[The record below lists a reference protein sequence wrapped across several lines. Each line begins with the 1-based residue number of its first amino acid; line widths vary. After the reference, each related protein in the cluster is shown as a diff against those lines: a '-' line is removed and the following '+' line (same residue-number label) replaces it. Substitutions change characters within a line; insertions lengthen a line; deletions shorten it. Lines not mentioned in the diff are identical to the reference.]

1 MRILIEQ
8 GPTGCGTCKSTFY
21 SSKAKRERER
31 RAGSKGQTRPLI
43 AAVKSERV
51 LAPTPASFFRFDSVT
66 SSSASLTES
75 FNHSHTLCVSFSAR
89 SCSHGSSLFSHL
101 HFPSPSLSH
110 SHSRSLSLVS
120 LANVQLQRCL
130 TA

>member
-8 GPTGCGTCKSTFY
+8 GPTGCGTCKRTFY
-21 SSKAKRERER
+21 SSKAKGKREG

-51 LAPTPASFFRFDSVT
+51 LAPTPASFFRFVSVT

-89 SCSHGSSLFSHL
+89 SRSHASSLFSHL
-101 HFPSPSLSH
+101 HFPSHSL